1 MNITLKVL
9 FLTNIPSPYRVD
21 FFNELGKYCDLTVA
35 FEGKNATD
43 RDDKWK
49 AVNEQHFNAVYLNG
63 FRVSSDKFFCIDI
76 LKILNKEWDTIIIG
90 GYSTPTAILAIEYLK
105 FKKKKFFIEADG
117 GFIGNDN
124 WLKYKIKK
132 HLISSASWWF
142 TSGNETTKYLVYYGA
157 KKEKCFWYPFTSIK
171 EEDLENAAKLKQID
185 KSKLKRKLCIKED
198 IVLLAVGRFIKL
210 KAYDVLMKSTKE
222 LPKNIGIYIVGGEP
236 PKEYKKLKTL
246 YQLNN
251 LHFVEFKTKNELA
264 YYYAIADI
272 FIHPTRSDV
281 WGLVINEAMTFGLPI
296 ITTEK
301 CIAGLELV
309 DNKNGAIIPVDD
321 VESLKKAINNILNS
335 NIAEKGNIS
344 FKRIKQYTIENMALM
359 HSKIFKNIFRKGN

>member
-1 MNITLKVL
+1 MKVL

-21 FFNELGKYCDLTVA
+21 FFNELGKSCDLTVT

-49 AVNEQHFNAVYLNG
+49 AANEYNFNAVYLKG
-63 FRVSSDKFFCIDI
+63 FRVSSDKFFCIGI
-76 LKILNKEWDTIIIG
+76 LKILSKEWDIIIIG
-90 GYSTPTAILAIEYLK
+90 GYSTPTSILAIEYLN
-105 FKKKKFFIEADG
+105 FKKKNFFIEADG
-117 GFIGNDN
+117 GFITKDN
-124 WLKYKIKK
+124 CLKYKIKK

-142 TSGNETTKYLVYYGA
+142 TSGNETTKYLVHYGA

-236 PKEYKKLKTL
+236 PKEYIKLKTL

-309 DNKNGAIIPVDD
+309 DNKNGAIIPVNDFI
-321 VESLKKAINNILNS
+321 SLRYAINNILNS
-335 NIAEKGNIS
+335 NIAEMGNIS
-344 FKRIKQYTIENMALM
+344 FKRIKQYTIENMAKAHIDIL
-359 HSKIFKNIFRKGN
+359 SKVKND

>member
-1 MNITLKVL
+1 MKVL

-21 FFNELGKYCDLTVA
+21 FFNELGKYCDLTVT

-49 AVNEQHFNAVYLNG
+49 AANEYNFKAVYLNG

-76 LKILNKEWDTIIIG
+76 LKILNKEWDTTIIG

-142 TSGNETTKYLVYYGA
+142 TSGNETTKYLVHYGA

-171 EEDLENAAKLKQID
+171 EEDLENAAKLKKYD
-185 KSKLKRKLCIKED
+185 KDKIKKKLSINEKNI
-198 IVLLAVGRFIKL
+198 LLAVGQFIPRKGFDIL
-210 KAYDVLMKSTKE
+210 IEAIKNMPKDV
-222 LPKNIGIYIVGGEP
+222 GIYIVGGKP
-236 PKEYKKLKTL
+236 PEEYKKLKVL
-246 YQLNN
+246 YQLDN
-251 LHFVEFKTKNELA
+251 LHFIQFKIKDELA
-264 YYYAIADI
+264 YYYSVADV
-272 FIHPTRSDV
+272 FILPTREDI
-281 WGLVINEAMTFGLPI
+281 WGLVINEAMAFSLPI

-344 FKRIKQYTIENMALM
+344 FKRIKQYTIENMALI
-359 HSKIFKNIFRKGN
+359 HSKILKFCYSKEY